1 MNIAAYCRVSTD
13 KEDQLNSLETQK
25 EYFMEY
31 AQKHEHTL
39 VEIYADE
46 GITGT
51 STKKRKEFL
60 RMMEDAKRHKFE
72 MLVVKDVSRLARNT
86 VDFLE
91 SVRTLKNLGI
101 ATYFITLD
109 KLISPQNKESELTI
123 TIIAAT
129 AQEESGNTSKRVKFG
144 KKRNAERGR
153 VPNIVFGY
161 DKTKGDYFN
170 LSINEEEAKAI
181 HLIFDWYIN
190 GGYGASKIAFML
202 NDMGIKTKRNCLWS
216 QHSVCGIL
224 KNPIYTGVIYNGKQ
238 EVADFLTGKRADKS
252 PSEWLKVEKPEL
264 RIIDDETFENAQAIL
279 AGRHYAFNSDEKKHG
294 SRHSNKHLFSTLI
307 KCKQCGY
314 SFRRFTSAYGNHPV
328 SWICSG
334 RNGKGTGYC
343 ENTTRIPE
351 ELLIQQI
358 DFEIQHYLGNRKLF
372 TKQLVEE
379 FRTQYH
385 ESSQN
390 MKDAESVEKELARL
404 NKLKGKVNTQFECDA
419 ISEMEYRERI
429 SAITSQISALQN
441 RLHLYARG
449 INIHQQLEK
458 LVEEAFQKMGEH
470 VSVRDMTNAQLK
482 QIIDRIEADKQG
494 HIDVYFKL
502 LNDLG
507 LDETILV
514 CDDGT

>member
-31 AQKHEHTL
+31 AQKHEHSL

-170 LSINEEEAKAI
+170 LSINEKEAKAI

-224 KNPIYTGVIYNGKQ
+224 KNPI
-238 EVADFLTGKRADKS
+238 
-252 PSEWLKVEKPEL
+252 
-264 RIIDDETFENAQAIL
+264 
-279 AGRHYAFNSDEKKHG
+279 
-294 SRHSNKHLFSTLI
+294 
-307 KCKQCGY
+307 
-314 SFRRFTSAYGNHPV
+314 
-328 SWICSG
+328 
-334 RNGKGTGYC
+334 
-343 ENTTRIPE
+343 
-351 ELLIQQI
+351 
-358 DFEIQHYLGNRKLF
+358 
-372 TKQLVEE
+372 
-379 FRTQYH
+379 
-385 ESSQN
+385 
-390 MKDAESVEKELARL
+390 
-404 NKLKGKVNTQFECDA
+404 
-419 ISEMEYRERI
+419 
-429 SAITSQISALQN
+429 
-441 RLHLYARG
+441 
-449 INIHQQLEK
+449 
-458 LVEEAFQKMGEH
+458 
-470 VSVRDMTNAQLK
+470 
-482 QIIDRIEADKQG
+482 
-494 HIDVYFKL
+494 
-502 LNDLG
+502 
-507 LDETILV
+507 
-514 CDDGT
+514 